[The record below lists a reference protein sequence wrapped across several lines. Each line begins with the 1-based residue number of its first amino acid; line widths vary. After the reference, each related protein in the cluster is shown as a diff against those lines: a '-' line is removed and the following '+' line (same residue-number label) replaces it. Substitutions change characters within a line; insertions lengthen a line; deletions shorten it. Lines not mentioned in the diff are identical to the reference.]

1 MTKEFIEQYIEML
14 KSMRHIMDLDS
25 SPKILKDHYDSLID
39 YLSQHPVMQEGK
51 EKVYSPPH
59 GLASRLP
66 VDDEQPEHR
75 GMPLFPTPY
84 SDTDI
89 HPRSEPPNDPG
100 AHSMNI
106 L

>member
-1 MTKEFIEQYIEML
+1 MTNKMELKEYIGKVLGYVWTTSEGEIRQEVAKL
-14 KSMRHIMDLDS
+14 LYS
-25 SPKILKDHYDSLID
+25 
-39 YLSQHPVMQEGK
+39 HPVMQEGK

-89 HPRSEPPNDPG
+89 HPRSAPPNDPG
-100 AHSMNI
+100 AHSMNC
-106 L
+106 